1 MPAKFYV
8 GVGTAWGVAALRS
21 SSLGG
26 QKFQKSLRVPSS
38 RLCLLPALGEI
49 LRNDLIPVGVGAGPS
64 HTLLFTGV
72 YGKPCKVLCFLMLLP
87 DRGHFL

>member
-1 MPAKFYV
+1 MGSGSFEEQQLGRPEV
-8 GVGTAWGVAALRS
+8 PEVPEGTQLPP
-21 SSLGG
+21 L
-26 QKFQKSLRVPSS
+26 PS
-38 RLCLLPALGEI
+38 PALGEI